1 MPWCPCSARQPGAVL
16 LQGVTWAAEK
26 SQVYLRL
33 VREILQ
39 LGKQAIVL
47 VPEIVL
53 TPQMMRRFSSYFGEQ
68 VAMLHSGCA

>member
-1 MPWCPCSARQPGAVL
+1 MVPMLRSGSPGAVL
-16 LQGVTWAAEK
+16 LQGVTGSGK
-26 SQVYLRL
+26 TQVYLRL